1 MQNEPVWL
9 PAEEVIKINQDEVAA
24 TGEPYQLLSRN
35 LLESAVASPI
45 NHYLYDGEID
55 ILRLAVIL
63 IVAIARDHPFEQGNK
78 RTGWTAGMMFMA
90 LNGYDI
96 TWDSEEIAQELVK
109 LISGD
114 ITMQRFEEQIFYFVT
129 NR

>member
-1 MQNEPVWL
+1 MQSEPVWL
-9 PAEEVIKINQDEVAA
+9 PAEEVIKINRDEVTA
-24 TGEPYQLLSRN
+24 TGEPYQLLSRD

-45 NHYLYDGEID
+45 NHYLYNGEID
-55 ILRLAVIL
+55 VLRLAVIL
-63 IVAIARDHPFEQGNK
+63 IVAIARNHPFEQGNK

-90 LNGYDI
+90 LNGYEI

-114 ITMQRFEEQIFYFVT
+114 ITMQRFEEQVFYFVAS
-129 NR
+129 R

>member
-1 MQNEPVWL
+1 MT
-9 PAEEVIKINQDEVAA
+9 A
-24 TGEPYQLLSRN
+24 TGEPYQLLSRD

-45 NHYLYDGEID
+45 NHYLYNGEID
-55 ILRLAVIL
+55 VLRLAVIL
-63 IVAIARDHPFEQGNK
+63 IVAIARNHPFEQGNK

-90 LNGYDI
+90 LNGYEI

-114 ITMQRFEEQIFYFVT
+114 ITMQRFEEQVFYFVAS
-129 NR
+129 R

>member
-1 MQNEPVWL
+1 MWL
-9 PAEEVIKINQDEVAA
+9 PAEEVIKINRDEVTA
-24 TGEPYQLLSRN
+24 TGEPYQLLSRD

-45 NHYLYDGEID
+45 NHYLYNGEID
-55 ILRLAVIL
+55 VLRLAVIL
-63 IVAIARDHPFEQGNK
+63 IVAIARNHPFEQGNK

-90 LNGYDI
+90 LNGYEI

-114 ITMQRFEEQIFYFVT
+114 ITMQRFEEQVFYFVAS
-129 NR
+129 R

>member
-1 MQNEPVWL
+1 MWL